1 MKNTWYKM
9 AVALVLAVGLLVGTG
24 VVAAEKAKSGP
35 QTIQGVVEKGER
47 GMTVV
52 KTDDGQTFNV
62 LGQNMSA
69 MVGKKIKVTGT
80 LSKGKATRSIM
91 VTSFEEIQE

>member
-1 MKNTWYKM
+1 MKSTWYKM
-9 AVALVLAVGLLVGTG
+9 AVALILAVGLLAGTG
-24 VVAAEKAKSGP
+24 AMAAEKAKAGH
-35 QTIQGVVEKGER
+35 QTIQGTVEKGDK

-62 LGQNMSA
+62 LGENMSA

-80 LSKGKATRSIM
+80 LSKGKATRSII